1 MSVFKQYQSV
11 FANWDKEIFKNIHHD
26 DFLFIRETELLTL
39 DEHVKVIDN
48 AVKTT
53 DFAEQ
58 QNRNMVLIHA
68 NEYVEEYRWRDNDDI
83 VTVVFL
89 LKNGKTW
96 RQIANRVPAAESLSV
111 L

>member
-1 MSVFKQYQSV
+1 MSVFKQYKSV
-11 FANWDKEIFKNIHHD
+11 FADWDKEIFKKIHHD

-39 DEHVKVIDN
+39 DEHVEVIDN
-48 AVKTT
+48 AVMTS

-58 QNRNMVLIHA
+58 QNRNMILIHA
-68 NEYVEEYRWRDNDDI
+68 NEYVEEYRWRDNEDI